1 MTISERKPSDAAV
14 RLKAIDPRRSF
25 LVQAPAGSGKTEL
38 LTDRILALLATVRK
52 PEEIVAITFT
62 RKAASEMHDRVL
74 KKLSDAI
81 TSDIPPDAEHDRRSW
96 MLAREALERD
106 KEFGWN
112 LLSYPARLSIRT
124 IDSFCSSLVRS
135 MPWLSSM
142 GGVPNVA
149 EDPEIHYQAAARA
162 TISMAD
168 REQGVRRLLEHM
180 DLDVQASCDALAG
193 MLAQRDQWLSLVH
206 EVDDRALLESNF
218 EETVT
223 QQLERLLAAMPP
235 GWSQEL
241 APLARIAA
249 DNLMQEA
256 PDHPVCSLLD
266 WDGEPLEAIASELP
280 RWRGLAALLLTAGP
294 KKTVRVQVNVKIG
307 FPAGQSFAPAKKAFS
322 EWLERFHGEPT
333 QEWVQRL
340 AEIGDTP
347 YPEFSQEQW
356 EILQAQLECLRL
368 AAAQLTLQFMRIGEV
383 DFTEI
388 ARRADLA
395 LGRVD
400 QPSELLLRLDTNIQH
415 LLIDEFQD
423 TSQSQ
428 IQLIEKITAGWQ
440 PGDGRTVFFVG
451 DPMQSIY
458 RFRKANVSLFLQ
470 VRDHGLR
477 AFRDDSLIPD
487 YLQLSD
493 NFRSQAGIVHWV
505 NETFAPIFPQNDDAE
520 VGAISYAPSE
530 PFKAHTDGH
539 AVQFHHAW
547 VGSPRTTEHI
557 VVELVRDAL
566 TRFSSAP
573 HPVAVLVRA
582 RAHLRDVTR
591 LLTQSGIAC
600 RAVDLVPLDKR
611 PYVIDLVQI
620 VRAITHPGDR
630 AAWVSVLRSAYCG
643 LSLSSLHALFSTDK
657 KVSIPQVL
665 QRMLRVLAGERSC
678 QAEQILEP
686 SQFERLVA
694 IAPILLDALEDDDV
708 LPFAARIQ
716 RLWRDLG
723 GPALA
728 QSPADLLDA
737 ESLFA
742 LIERLAPY
750 GGLDIGALEK
760 QLKKLFASPGTDSQA
775 VEVMTMHKCKGLQFE
790 SVILY
795 GLHHGSTSD
804 KVPLVYFEQVGSKLM
819 LGPIKPRAQEG
830 HDPISR
836 YLGLREK
843 RRGDFELD
851 RLLYV
856 AATRAKEQLHLVADV
871 SIKDGSPAKP
881 AAGSLLGR
889 LWSSW
894 PALEVPADLLQAD
907 LASAVT
913 PAHQGA
919 ELLRRD
925 VSELNMQ
932 SEQAKIARSQLSS
945 ARVNYAQPFVWSATK
960 SHDRVLG
967 TLIHSWLDHL
977 GRQSGRAW
985 TVDKLRAQR
994 PRIELQ
1000 CLQLGLPRNDI
1011 ADLAN
1016 EVLETLV
1023 AMMTNERG
1031 RDLLVRMDARR
1042 EWALLDTSGKVSVLD
1057 LAISLPEGWLVVDY
1071 KTGRPAP
1078 QESREEFGARMLARY
1093 APQLT
1098 RYCEQVNALDG
1109 RQARAALYFPRDDLW
1124 FDFDPRVSS

>member
-1 MTISERKPSDAAV
+1 MTPERKPSDASIRASAV
-14 RLKAIDPRRSF
+14 DPRRSF

-38 LTDRILALLATVRK
+38 LTDRILALLATVKR

-74 KKLSDAI
+74 KKLSDALVLQ
-81 TSDIPPDAEHDRRSW
+81 DPPEAEHDRRSW
-96 MLAREALERD
+96 LLARGALERD

-112 LLSYPARLSIRT
+112 LLEYPARLAIRT
-124 IDSFCSSLVRS
+124 IDSFCSGLVRS

-142 GGVPNVA
+142 GGLPVVA

-162 TISMAD
+162 TLAMAGED
-168 REQGVRRLLEHM
+168 EGVRRLLEHM
-180 DLDVQASCDALAG
+180 DLDVQATCNALAG
-193 MLAQRDQWLSLVH
+193 MLAQRDQWLSLLQ
-206 EVDDRALLESNF
+206 EGDDRLLLEENF
-218 EETVT
+218 EQTVS
-223 QQLERLLAAMPP
+223 QQLERLLLAMPT

-249 DNLMQEA
+249 DNLSRDT
-256 PDHPVCSLLD
+256 PRHPVCALLD
-266 WDGEPLEAIASELP
+266 WDGEPLDATAGELG
-280 RWRGLAALLLTAGP
+280 RWRGLAALLLTNDG
-294 KKTVRVQVNVKIG
+294 KVRSQITVKIG
-307 FPAGQSFAPAKKAFS
+307 FPPAAEFAPAKTAFAQ
-322 EWLERFHGEPT
+322 WLERFRVELLP
-333 QEWVQRL
+333 EWVERL
-340 AEIGDTP
+340 SEIAETP
-347 YPEFSQEQW
+347 DPVFSADQW
-356 EILQAQLECLRL
+356 EILQAQLQSLRL
-368 AAAQLTLQFMRIGEV
+368 AAGQLTLQFMQAGEV

-400 QPSELLLRLDTNIQH
+400 QPSELLLKLDANIQH

-440 PGDGRTVFFVG
+440 PDDGRTVFFVG

-477 AFRDDSLIPD
+477 AFRDDSLIPE

-505 NETFAPIFPQNDDAE
+505 NQTFAPMFPQEDDAE
-520 VGAISYAPSE
+520 VGAISYAESE
-530 PFKAHTDGH
+530 PFKELAQGD
-539 AVQFHHAW
+539 AVHFHHAW
-547 VGSPRTTEHI
+547 LGSSRSTENI
-557 VVELVRDAL
+557 VVDLVREAL
-566 TRFSSAP
+566 AQFPNAE

-582 RAHLRDVTR
+582 RSHLNDVTR
-591 LLTQSGIAC
+591 LLTQAGIAC

-611 PYVIDLVQI
+611 PYVIDLVQV
-620 VRAITHPGDR
+620 VRAVTHPGDR
-630 AAWVSVLRSAYCG
+630 AAWISILRSGYCG
-643 LSLSSLHALFSTDK
+643 LSLNSLHALFAQYPRQA
-657 KVSIPQVL
+657 VPQVL
-665 QRMLRVLAGERSC
+665 QRVLRVSEDGRGCL
-678 QAEQILEP
+678 AEQILEP
-686 SQFERLVA
+686 SEFERLRAV
-694 IAPILLDALEDDDV
+694 APILLEALEVDDV
-708 LPFAARIQ
+708 LPFASRLQ

-728 QSPADLLDA
+728 QSPSDLLDA

-760 QLKKLFASPGTDSQA
+760 QMKKLFASPGTDAQA

-795 GLHHGSTSD
+795 GLQHGPTSD
-804 KVPLVYFEQVGSKLM
+804 RVPLVYFEQVGSKLM
-819 LGPIKPRAQEG
+819 LGPIKPRAREG

-843 RRGDFELD
+843 RRGDYEVD

-856 AATRAKEQLHLVADV
+856 AATRAKQRLHLVAEFAT
-871 SIKDGSPAKP
+871 KDGAVAKP
-881 AAGSLLGR
+881 ASGSLLSR

-894 PALEVPADLLQAD
+894 PSVEVPTDLQHSDQALEPI
-907 LASAVT
+907 
-913 PAHQGA
+913 PAHRGA
-919 ELLRRD
+919 ELFRR
-925 VSELNMQ
+925 ELPTL
-932 SEQAKIARSQLSS
+932 SVQAEKT
-945 ARVNYAQPFVWSATK
+945 AQGLAKTAASGQGYTQAFAWPAIK

-977 GRQSGRAW
+977 GRQSGRGW
-985 TVDKLRAQR
+985 SVDKLQAQR
-994 PRIELQ
+994 GRIELQ
-1000 CLQLGLPRNDI
+1000 CRQLGLPQEEM

-1023 AMMTNERG
+1023 AMITNERG
-1031 RDLLVRMDARR
+1031 RDLLLRLDARR
-1042 EWALLDTSGKVSVLD
+1042 EWALLDAAGKVSVLD
-1057 LAISLPEGWLVVDY
+1057 LAISDESGWLVVDY
-1071 KTGRPAP
+1071 KTGRPASD
-1078 QESREEFGARMLARY
+1078 ESREAFGQRMLARY
-1093 APQLT
+1093 TTQLA
-1098 RYCEQVNALDG
+1098 RYCEQVSALDG
-1109 RQARAALYFPRDDLW
+1109 RPARAALYFPRDDLW
-1124 FDFDPRVSS
+1124 FDFDPRARG